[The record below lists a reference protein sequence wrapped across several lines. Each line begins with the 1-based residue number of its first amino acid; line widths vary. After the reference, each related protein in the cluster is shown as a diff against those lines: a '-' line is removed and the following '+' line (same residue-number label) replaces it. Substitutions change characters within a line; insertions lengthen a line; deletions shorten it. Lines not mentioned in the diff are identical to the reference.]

1 MKQSIDDPN
10 ANPERG
16 GSEETGKRRVF
27 TWLARWCEWKR
38 WWQIPLLLVVIYLP
52 AFGMGQVMDDYHF
65 ETAFQSDDTLSLDL
79 LLNSFNFGE
88 SKDVNGE
95 RYRNRAW
102 WSAPDFKMHFL
113 RPTAAFSLW
122 LDYRLLSLP
131 LRHLHSLLWYGFLLW
146 GLAGFYRRALAA
158 WNSPP
163 GSQSQ
168 DQIESGRFATPE
180 KIAFLALLLFA
191 VNDAH
196 ALPVAWVAHRSLIIA
211 LGFAIWA
218 LRFFEAGLRGEK
230 HARILGPLFFL
241 LALSGGEAALGSL
254 AYMLLRLLV
263 GEAATGAG
271 NSSPNSHAAGQA
283 NAHRDQ
289 MTGLSMNPVSLLRF
303 TSPGELIRRLT
314 PLAPYAAIAVLYLAA
329 YSLGGFGTFQSG
341 LYLNPLREPLAFL
354 TQFAQS
360 WPILVGALLGP
371 ISAAFYGLRD
381 AVPGIVWFFL
391 VPAGLLVFALN
402 WIYLRPMRDRTGA
415 FLFGAA
421 MLALIPA
428 CMAAPGDRLLM
439 LAGVGV
445 YPLLARFLLE
455 GRGWF
460 WWALLIGHLLL
471 SSLNVSGTIRFFAD
485 YGAFAREKITELQE
499 RTPVGTPADRRVVLI
514 NGPGI
519 CLGLQFRHL
528 YNAHFGTIDPENYV
542 MLANNLST
550 VEVNRVD
557 ANTLEIVTDYPGRTG
572 ARVFRRPNEHLA
584 VGQTVSKNFTDITV
598 LEMDAHG
605 WPARIRVR
613 FSGPLNEIAFVAFH
627 EDEYRYITP
636 PAVGGSL
643 TIPAPADADSKLYL

>member
-1 MKQSIDDPN
+1 
-10 ANPERG
+10 
-16 GSEETGKRRVF
+16 
-27 TWLARWCEWKR
+27 
-38 WWQIPLLLVVIYLP
+38 
-52 AFGMGQVMDDYHF
+52 MGQVMDDYHF
-65 ETAFQSDDTLSLDL
+65 ETAFQLDDSLSLDL

-95 RYRNRAW
+95 RFRNRAW

-113 RPTAAFSLW
+113 RPAAAFSLW
-122 LDYRLLSLP
+122 LDYHLLSLP

-158 WNSPP
+158 WNPTP
-163 GSQSQ
+163 GAQGLDQSEAKR
-168 DQIESGRFATPE
+168 IATPE
-180 KIAFLALLLFA
+180 KIAFLALVLFA

-263 GEAATGAG
+263 GETLPDADRKAPGNAESQPTGA
-271 NSSPNSHAAGQA
+271 
-283 NAHRDQ
+283 
-289 MTGLSMNPVSLLRF
+289 LSFGSLLRF
-303 TSPGELIRRLT
+303 TSPRELLRRLT
-314 PLAPYAAIAVLYLAA
+314 PLVPFAGIACVYLTLY
-329 YSLGGFGTFQSG
+329 SIGGFGTFQSG
-341 LYLNPLREPLAFL
+341 LYLNPLREPLVFV

-360 WPILVGALLGP
+360 WPILAGALLGP
-371 ISAAFYGLRD
+371 ISAAFYGLRV

-402 WIYLRPMRDRTGA
+402 WIYLRPLRDRTGA
-415 FLFGAA
+415 FLFAAA

-428 CMAAPGDRLLM
+428 SMAAPSDRLLM

-485 YGAFAREKITELQE
+485 YGAFAREKITELRE
-499 RTPVGTPADRRVVLI
+499 RTPAGTPADRRLVLI

-528 YNAHFGTIDPENYV
+528 YNAHFGTLDPENYV
-542 MLANNLST
+542 LLANNLSA
-550 VEVNRVD
+550 VEVSRVD
-557 ANTLEIVTDYPGRTG
+557 ANTLEIATDYPGRTG
-572 ARVFRRPNEHLA
+572 ARVFQRPNEHLA
-584 VGQTVSKNFTDITV
+584 AGQTVSKHFADITV
-598 LEMDAHG
+598 LAMDAQG

-613 FSGPLNEIAFVAFH
+613 FDGPLDDIAFVAFH

-636 PAVGGSL
+636 PAVGDSL